1 MLTPPKTVHLSGPL
15 HQPRNLL
22 YRYGRQQIRH
32 RRVWVASCTF
42 GEKRA
47 QNSGVVGFSLIPLG
61 TNFGRGSIPRR
72 AQDTRLEHRD
82 VLPARGT
89 PRLLIT
95 LVTFPA

>member
-47 QNSGVVGFSLIPLG
+47 R
-61 TNFGRGSIPRR
+61 TK
-72 AQDTRLEHRD
+72 HR
-82 VLPARGT
+82 P
-89 PRLLIT
+89 
-95 LVTFPA
+95 